1 MKNNFIFAGIGFL
14 ISLVSMPIII
24 IFCKKNE
31 LYDYSDERKIHT
43 GNIPRL
49 GGIGIVL
56 GFFISAV
63 LYLVFTKEI
72 DFWQTLPLIVAGAI
86 IFIFGLID
94 DLKNLR
100 AIIKLLAQIVAAV
113 VVTFGGF
120 RFKQIFNWI
129 LPLPLSYIL
138 TLGWII
144 GVVNAYNLIDGLD
157 GLCGSLTF
165 TSAITLG
172 ILYASSGN
180 FESGIC
186 FCLAAAILGFLCFN
200 WPPAKIFMGDSG
212 SQFLGFIISILP
224 LYTTTNDSFEFNK
237 FLIMIVLTAFPVFDT
252 IAAIW
257 RRLRDHKPIM
267 SPDASHLHHKFLN
280 IGFSKVATLYTVL
293 IFQLL
298 VCVSVVAAS
307 YIGRPDGTI
316 LLFVTLLFLLAF
328 FTVMHYINR
337 AVNLGKIERLNDEQ
351 NKTALD
357 EKKKTRAVKR
367 MSKRGGGYKFSYFF
381 CKTMIVKSSFC
392 RVPSVNRSNALKTK
406 SSLD

>member
-1 MKNNFIFAGIGFL
+1 MQHNFIFAGIGFL

-24 IFCKKNE
+24 TICKKND

-43 GNIPRL
+43 GKIPRL

-56 GFFISAV
+56 GFFVSTV

-72 DFWQTLPLIVAGAI
+72 DFLKTLPLIVAGAI

-94 DLKNLR
+94 DLKNLK
-100 AIIKLLAQIVAAV
+100 AIIKLLAHIVAAII
-113 VVTFGGF
+113 VTFSGF

-129 LPLPLSYIL
+129 LPLPVSYIL

-172 ILYASSGN
+172 ILYVGSGN

-200 WPPAKIFMGDSG
+200 WPSAKIFMGDSG

-257 RRLRDHKPIM
+257 RRLRDHKPVM

-280 IGFSKVATLYTVL
+280 IGFSKTATLYTVL

-298 VCVSVVAAS
+298 VCVSVVASS

-316 LLFVTLLFLLAF
+316 LLFVALLFLLAF

-337 AVNLGKIERLNDEQ
+337 AVNLGRMERINDEDSNQ
-351 NKTALD
+351 NVS
-357 EKKKTRAVKR
+357 EKKNSRFLKKTN
-367 MSKRGGGYKFSYFF
+367 KRGG
-381 CKTMIVKSSFC
+381 V
-392 RVPSVNRSNALKTK
+392 
-406 SSLD
+406 

>member
-1 MKNNFIFAGIGFL
+1 MFKITTFGVFMQNNFIFAGIGFL

-24 IFCKKNE
+24 AICKKND

-43 GNIPRL
+43 GKIPRL

-56 GFFISAV
+56 GFFVSTV
-63 LYLVFTKEI
+63 LYLVFTDEI
-72 DFWQTLPLIVAGAI
+72 NFWETLPLIVAGAI
-86 IFIFGLID
+86 IFIFGLVD
-94 DLKNLR
+94 DLKNLK

-113 VVTFGGF
+113 VVTFSGF

-129 LPLPLSYIL
+129 LPLPLSYVL

-172 ILYASSGN
+172 ILYVSSGN

-280 IGFSKVATLYTVL
+280 IGFSKTATLYTVL

-298 VCVSVVAAS
+298 VCVSVVAAY
-307 YIGRPDGTI
+307 YIGRPDGTV

-337 AVNLGKIERLNDEQ
+337 AVNLGRIERITEEGSNQ
-351 NKTALD
+351 NLG
-357 EKKKTRAVKR
+357 EKKKSRFLKKTN
-367 MSKRGGGYKFSYFF
+367 KRGGGINSLTFSA
-381 CKTMIVKSSFC
+381 
-392 RVPSVNRSNALKTK
+392 RQ
-406 SSLD
+406 